1 MQMNVAKRIEEGHR
15 LISGGYDLNI
25 SIIEEL
31 LRISNNDAC
40 ALTIDSYVL
49 GYAQGVRATKA
60 EMKRKG
66 CVL

>member
-1 MQMNVAKRIEEGHR
+1 MPNYTTIFVSFQYIK
-15 LISGGYDLNI
+15 
-25 SIIEEL
+25 EL
-31 LRISNNDAC
+31 FDTSNNDAC
-40 ALTIDSYVL
+40 ALTMDSYAL